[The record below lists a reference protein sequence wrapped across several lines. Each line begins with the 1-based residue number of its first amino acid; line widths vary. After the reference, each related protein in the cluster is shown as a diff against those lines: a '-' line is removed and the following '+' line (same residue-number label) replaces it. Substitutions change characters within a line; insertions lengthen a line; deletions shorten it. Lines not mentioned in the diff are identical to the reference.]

1 VLQGAFYVFS
11 DFEFYREQLLR
22 MGKTTSREL
31 CSRVLD
37 DTGVAMLPGSDFGRD
52 ETEFSARIAYVNFN
66 GREAM
71 DAADMLSNGEKN
83 HEDFVVDYCPKIT
96 EAVERL
102 GNWLVQ

>member
-37 DTGVAMLPGSDFGRD
+37 DTGVAMLPGSD
-52 ETEFSARIAYVNFN
+52 
-66 GREAM
+66 
-71 DAADMLSNGEKN
+71 AADMLSNGEKN